1 MSITLI
7 IGGARSGK
15 SKYAEELAIKNAG
28 TVSYIAT
35 ATPLDAEM
43 EARIHHHK
51 IRRPSDWLL
60 YECPL
65 DLADLLKVEAK
76 KEQTIL
82 IDCLTLW
89 INNQLH
95 ENSQQDFSL
104 LFLNLIAS
112 IQESVANIIFVANE
126 VGLGIIP
133 LGEITRQF
141 VDEAGRLNQQVAQAA
156 DEVIFMVAGLPV
168 PVKQKPQVCQ

>member
-15 SKYAEELAIKNAG
+15 SKYAEELAIKNSG
-28 TVSYIAT
+28 TVCYIAT

-60 YECPL
+60 HECPL
-65 DLADLLKVEAK
+65 DLADLLKMEAK
-76 KEQTIL
+76 KEQTVL
-82 IDCLTLW
+82 VDCLTLW

-104 LFLNLIAS
+104 LFFNLIAS
-112 IQESVANIIFVANE
+112 IKNSVANIIFVANE

-156 DEVIFMVAGLPV
+156 DDVIFMVAGLPM
-168 PVKQKPQVCQ
+168 PVKQSMQAR